1 MSNKLTIIVGKTY
14 SGKTTYINKKFNS
27 SNIVKTHT
35 TRPVRPSELGNE
47 YHFESDEL
55 YQLKKENGIVV
66 SPREYNTE
74 FGVWSYWVEME
85 DIEKLQNPVMILDL
99 EGAKQLVNFIIIHNL
114 DLDYKV
120 LYINTSLDEINLRIN
135 ESHRGATEK
144 LSETQRRLKS
154 DIAEHR
160 ILDLLVNSK
169 KRVVDITLLILGN
182 RV

>member
-1 MSNKLTIIVGKTY
+1 
-14 SGKTTYINKKFNS
+14 
-27 SNIVKTHT
+27 
-35 TRPVRPSELGNE
+35 
-47 YHFESDEL
+47 
-55 YQLKKENGIVV
+55 
-66 SPREYNTE
+66 
-74 FGVWSYWVEME
+74 ME

-99 EGAKQLVNFIIIHNL
+99 EGAKQLVNFITIHNL

-154 DIAEHR
+154 DISEHR

-169 KRVVDITLLILGN
+169 KRVVDVTLLILGN